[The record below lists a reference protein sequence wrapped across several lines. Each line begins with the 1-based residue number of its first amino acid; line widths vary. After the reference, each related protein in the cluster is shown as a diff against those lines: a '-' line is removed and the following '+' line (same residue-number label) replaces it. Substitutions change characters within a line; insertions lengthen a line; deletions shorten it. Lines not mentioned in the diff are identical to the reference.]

1 MESLAPGAQVSKVA
15 RRHNLNR
22 GLLQTWRRQAV
33 RTELEQPAPV
43 FVPVCCSDDVK
54 PLPAALPVKAPSV
67 PPGVIEVEIGR
78 ARVRIEGAVDLD
90 ALRQVLS
97 IIGSAR

>member
-1 MESLAPGAQVSKVA
+1 VQ
-15 RRHNLNR
+15 
-22 GLLQTWRRQAV
+22 
-33 RTELEQPAPV
+33 QPTPA
-43 FVPVCCSDDVK
+43 FVPVCCSHDVK
-54 PLPAALPVKAPSV
+54 PSPTALSVKAPCV
-67 PPGVIEVEIGR
+67 PPGVVEVEIGR